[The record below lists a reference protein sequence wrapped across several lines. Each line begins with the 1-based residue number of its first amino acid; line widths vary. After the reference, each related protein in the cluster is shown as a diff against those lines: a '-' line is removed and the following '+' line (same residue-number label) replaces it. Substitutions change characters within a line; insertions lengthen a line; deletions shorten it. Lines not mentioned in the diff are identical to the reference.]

1 MPVKTYRLPWWL
13 SGKES
18 ACNVGDASL
27 IPGLGRSPGEGKG
40 TPVQYSCLG
49 NPMDRGDCCATV
61 YRVARVR
68 YNLVTE
74 QQREDIC
81 QGQVQKCTRH
91 SEKEKKESTVI
102 LKTEFNL
109 LIR

>member
-27 IPGLGRSPGEGKG
+27 IPGLGRSPGEGNG